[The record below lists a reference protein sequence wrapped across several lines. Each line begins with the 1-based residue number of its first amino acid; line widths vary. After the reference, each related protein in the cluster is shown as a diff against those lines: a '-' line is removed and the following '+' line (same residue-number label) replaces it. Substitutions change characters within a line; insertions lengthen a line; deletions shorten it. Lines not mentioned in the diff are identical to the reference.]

1 MDQLVKDIH
10 ERFNYNGRP
19 GSYISAVVTVFHEND
34 SEMGPVRGF
43 LHEPEAGK
51 GNGLVLT
58 HGAGGNCMAAVLVAV
73 AESFEA
79 AGWYVLR
86 CDLAFRQRRPFGPP
100 SPATAGQ
107 DRDSLRAAV
116 AAMRRLA
123 RGTVVLGGHSYGGR
137 QSSMLAAEDPS
148 VAEALMALSYPLH
161 PPDKPGQLRTAHF
174 PELRTPALFV
184 QGTKDPF
191 GTIEEV
197 RAALDLIP
205 ARTMLMEVE
214 GAGHDLARGKFDAV
228 GALGQLLAA

>member
-1 MDQLVKDIH
+1 
-10 ERFNYNGRP
+10 
-19 GSYISAVVTVFHEND
+19 
-34 SEMGPVRGF
+34 MGPVRGF
-43 LHEPEAGK
+43 LHEPEAGN

-58 HGAGGNCMAAVLVAV
+58 HGAGGNCKAAVLVAV

-116 AAMRRLA
+116 AAMRRLVK
-123 RGTVVLGGHSYGGR
+123 GKVVLGGQSYGGR
-137 QSSMLAAEDPS
+137 QASMLAAEKPA
-148 VAEALMALSYPLH
+148 VAEGLLLLSYPLH
-161 PPDKPGQLRTAHF
+161 APGKPGQLRTAHF
-174 PELRTPALFV
+174 PQLRTPGLFV

-191 GTIEEV
+191 ATIEEL

-205 ARTMLMEVE
+205 ARTMLIEVA
-214 GAGHDLARGKFDAV
+214 GAGHDLAKGKFDAV
-228 GALGQLLAA
+228 GTLGQLLAG